1 MSAEKKKEL
10 QVAALENGTA
20 IDHIPP
26 SQLFK
31 VAKLLG
37 LENMDN
43 TITIGNNF
51 HSNKM
56 GSKGMIKI
64 SDKFFCDEEINRIAL
79 IAPNVILNII
89 RDYEVV
95 EKKTVTLPDEL
106 VGLVKCNRSASTD
119 DTAHNGSDTG
129 NAFDNARK
137 YSTSGLA
144 CHRTTQNGFGCRF
157 GKRNIEDMPQAD
169 NHGNLSGS
177 NGNGVSHRNRDNTCS
192 GGSCCGRVNDSGALA
207 LQVIRHCNF
216 GFSHFFLL

>member
-37 LENMDN
+37 LENMNN

-51 HSNKM
+51 QSNKM
-56 GSKGMIKI
+56 GCKGVIKI

-95 EKKTVTLPDEL
+95 EKKAVTLPDEL
-106 VGLVKCNRSASTD
+106 VGLVKCNNPKCITNNEPMSTIFHVID
-119 DTAHNGSDTG
+119 K
-129 NAFDNARK
+129 DNCIVK
-137 YSTSGLA
+137 
-144 CHRTTQNGFGCRF
+144 CHYCEKEQ
-157 GKRNIEDMPQAD
+157 KREEITI
-169 NHGNLSGS
+169 L
-177 NGNGVSHRNRDNTCS
+177 
-192 GGSCCGRVNDSGALA
+192 
-207 LQVIRHCNF
+207 
-216 GFSHFFLL
+216 

>member
-1 MSAEKKKEL
+1 MSVEKKREL

-51 HSNKM
+51 QSKKM
-56 GSKGMIKI
+56 GCKGVIKI
-64 SDKFFCDEEINRIAL
+64 SNKFFEEDEINRIAL
-79 IAPNVILNII
+79 IAPKVILNII

-106 VGLVKCNRSASTD
+106 VGLVKCNNPKCITNNEPMPSRFEVIDKEKGTIKCRYCE
-119 DTAHNGSDTG
+119 
-129 NAFDNARK
+129 RK
-137 YSTSGLA
+137 I
-144 CHRTTQNGFGCRF
+144 N
-157 GKRNIEDMPQAD
+157 
-169 NHGNLSGS
+169 
-177 NGNGVSHRNRDNTCS
+177 
-192 GGSCCGRVNDSGALA
+192 ND
-207 LQVIRHCNF
+207 I
-216 GFSHFFLL
+216 

>member
-31 VAKLLG
+31 VASLLG
-37 LENMDN
+37 LEKMNN

-56 GSKGMIKI
+56 GCKGMIKI
-64 SDKFFCDEEINRIAL
+64 ADKFFEEDEINRIAM
-79 IAPNVILNII
+79 IAPNIILNII

-106 VGLVKCNRSASTD
+106 QRAIVLGQGGDVYRLLAYGTGVPLVEGCHVLLVLVLILLVADHNVLFFNV
-119 DTAHNGSDTG
+119 DTKIRQG
-129 NAFDNARK
+129 
-137 YSTSGLA
+137 
-144 CHRTTQNGFGCRF
+144 
-157 GKRNIEDMPQAD
+157 M
-169 NHGNLSGS
+169 
-177 NGNGVSHRNRDNTCS
+177 
-192 GGSCCGRVNDSGALA
+192 GALS
-207 LQVIRHCNF
+207 LWVT
-216 GFSHFFLL
+216 

>member
-1 MSAEKKKEL
+1 MSVEKKREL

-51 HSNKM
+51 QSKKM
-56 GSKGMIKI
+56 GCKGVIKI
-64 SDKFFCDEEINRIAL
+64 SNKFFEEDEINRIAL
-79 IAPNVILNII
+79 IVPKVILNII

-106 VGLVKCNRSASTD
+106 VGLVKCNNPKCITNNEPMPSRFEVIDKEKGTIKCRYCE
-119 DTAHNGSDTG
+119 
-129 NAFDNARK
+129 RK
-137 YSTSGLA
+137 I
-144 CHRTTQNGFGCRF
+144 N
-157 GKRNIEDMPQAD
+157 KED
-169 NHGNLSGS
+169 
-177 NGNGVSHRNRDNTCS
+177 
-192 GGSCCGRVNDSGALA
+192 
-207 LQVIRHCNF
+207 IIIK
-216 GFSHFFLL
+216 